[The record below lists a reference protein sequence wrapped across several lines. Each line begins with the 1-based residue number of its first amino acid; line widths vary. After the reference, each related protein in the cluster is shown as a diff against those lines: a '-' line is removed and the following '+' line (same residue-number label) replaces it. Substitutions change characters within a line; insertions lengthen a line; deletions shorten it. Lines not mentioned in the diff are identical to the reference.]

1 MKTGIWNYFK
11 YERNNVNKNTYIQNY
26 NYYNIT

>member
-11 YERNNVNKNTYIQNY
+11 YKRNNVNKNTYIQKY